1 MLAWLRE
8 TVLSVMKSYSIIKH
22 AKSIIYFFLTVFK
35 LATTRKKNKN
45 FWSREERYHTL
56 IWKSEKDQ

>member
-35 LATTRKKNKN
+35 LAATRKKIRI
-45 FWSREERYHTL
+45 SGV
-56 IWKSEKDQ
+56 EKRDITP